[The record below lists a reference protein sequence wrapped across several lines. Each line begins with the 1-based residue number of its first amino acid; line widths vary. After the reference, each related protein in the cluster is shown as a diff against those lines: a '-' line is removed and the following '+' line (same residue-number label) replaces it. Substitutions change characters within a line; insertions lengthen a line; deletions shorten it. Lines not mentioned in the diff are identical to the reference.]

1 MPIATRS
8 QAIAGVYSIL
18 SMNVRIYEGRSASL
32 RQVLVGMDTIGGKL
46 ACSCIESKQSL
57 PGERHSHVILPVKV
71 ITLPLPRRISVRLV
85 VIAFAA
91 VNLLNRELWSRGQN
105 PK

>member
-8 QAIAGVYSIL
+8 QAIVGVYSIL
-18 SMNVRIYEGRSASL
+18 SMSVRIYEGRSASL

-57 PGERHSHVILPVKV
+57 PG
-71 ITLPLPRRISVRLV
+71 RRRGWMYESELGVW
-85 VIAFAA
+85 AFDDRAGGRRR
-91 VNLLNRELWSRGQN
+91 VLICD
-105 PK
+105 